1 MKILY
6 SPQIN
11 DEHQISY
18 EFNGDIITATVNG
31 ETDTFDFS
39 SMPNDSIAQSIK
51 SKLPVQII
59 CEAKKDEN
67 GELWVTL
74 FNPINKYSS
83 HTDRWPEWIDV

>member
-59 CEAKKDEN
+59 CGIYPEA
-67 GELWVTL
+67 
-74 FNPINKYSS
+74 S
-83 HTDRWPEWIDV
+83 